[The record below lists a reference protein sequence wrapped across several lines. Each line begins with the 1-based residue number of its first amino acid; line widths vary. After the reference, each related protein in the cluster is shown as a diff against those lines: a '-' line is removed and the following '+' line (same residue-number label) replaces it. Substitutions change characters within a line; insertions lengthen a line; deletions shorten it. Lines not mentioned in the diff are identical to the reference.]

1 MWRKHGGSFLTLASY
16 KTEGW
21 TDLFNLIHPV
31 LLQRADRTRTNTE
44 FLGRETLICINE
56 YGTRSFQENNRLPR
70 SPDHF
75 EHTLSILWN
84 MSVFFK
90 KMKFL
95 QHRGGWTRMISA
107 KPSDYESDNLLSG
120 HNLWS
125 LPWPYSPFTCSV
137 IPLNPWPFHLLLVYR
152 PAPGFAFFLGWSFQL
167 TSTLHFSFCL
177 SGSANFQ
184 LWINC
189 SYSLF
194 LEGGWE
200 AQGNEVTQQG
210 KLVSPRTPGL

>member
-1 MWRKHGGSFLTLASY
+1 MSMELGLSKKITGS
-16 KTEGW
+16 
-21 TDLFNLIHPV
+21 P
-31 LLQRADRTRTNTE
+31 
-44 FLGRETLICINE
+44 
-56 YGTRSFQENNRLPR
+56 LPC
-70 SPDHF
+70 S
-75 EHTLSILWN
+75 LSILWN
-84 MSVFFK
+84 MSVFFFFNEIPTTK
-90 KMKFL
+90 RRL
-95 QHRGGWTRMISA
+95 DEDISA
-107 KPSDYESDNLLSG
+107 KPSGYEFDNLLSG

-125 LPWPYSPFTCSV
+125 LWLPRPYSSFTCSA
-137 IPLNPWPFHLLLVYR
+137 IPLNPWPFHLLLVYQ
-152 PAPGFAFFLGWSFQL
+152 PTPGFAFFLGWSFQL

-210 KLVSPRTPGL
+210 KLVSPHTPGL